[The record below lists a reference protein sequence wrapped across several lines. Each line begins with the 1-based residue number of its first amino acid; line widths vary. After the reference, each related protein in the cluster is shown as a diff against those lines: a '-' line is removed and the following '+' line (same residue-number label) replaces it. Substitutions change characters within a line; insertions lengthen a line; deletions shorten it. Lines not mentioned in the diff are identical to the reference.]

1 MYIIKIEVMDK
12 IIITIIEIKTVNL
25 LEVNFIIK
33 LKKANT
39 KRIAPIMEI
48 YFKIVI

>member
-1 MYIIKIEVMDK
+1 MANSEVS
-12 IIITIIEIKTVNL
+12 IVNL

-33 LKKANT
+33 LKKPNT
-39 KRIAPIMEI
+39 ERIIPIIEI